1 MAMPSQV
8 TVTPPKGLPEIRLRR
23 AAISAARSAGL
34 PYVVVIRRIT
44 PPSLSEDFE
53 FAVTGDGPL
62 AGLTPP
68 EEAYRL
74 YANGKIEP
82 IRGLQF
88 TGVDRRVLRDIIASG
103 RANSHTEM
111 LDGSGTSERFT
122 LGEAGGVPVSWSVPA
137 VLISEMELRGHSG
150 GEARIIPRPN

>member
-1 MAMPSQV
+1 MVRLQRMA
-8 TVTPPKGLPEIRLRR
+8 I
-23 AAISAARSAGL
+23 AAAKSAGL

-53 FAVTGDGPL
+53 FAVTGEGPL

-74 YANGKIEP
+74 YANGKKEP

-88 TGVDRRVLRDIIASG
+88 IGVDRRVLRDIIANG
-103 RANSHTEM
+103 KAHSHTEM

-122 LGEAGGVPVSWSVPA
+122 LGEAGGVPVSWSAPSI
-137 VLISEMELRGHSG
+137 LISEMELRGHGG
-150 GEARIIPRPN
+150 GEARIIKRPD